1 MAGKTTQKHDERGG
15 RYLDSYK
22 RYDVA
27 EAGEPDNIT
36 PIIDVAIKRLRGRP
50 AAYEESPE
58 GLERFRTNCIGYLE
72 YIQEQN
78 QRPDCKKIVP
88 DIEGLTVFLGITR
101 NTLSLYERNRGE
113 DWKEQIDQIKNAIM
127 AVKKEL
133 AFHQQIPTVY
143 AIFDQVNNGDYRNV
157 SEFKLQAETTTT
169 SDQIALSQEEIHQIA
184 EQAQRESISELIEQ
198 LPDE

>member
-1 MAGKTTQKHDERGG
+1 MSTKTTQKHDERGG

-27 EAGEPDNIT
+27 DAGEPDNIT
-36 PIIDVAIKRLRGRP
+36 PIIDVAIKRLKGRP
-50 AAYEESPE
+50 AAYEESSE
-58 GLERFRTNCIGYLE
+58 GLERFRNNCIGYLE

-78 QRPDCKKIVP
+78 QRSDCKKIVP

-101 NTLSLYERNRGE
+101 NTLSLYERNRGQ

-157 SEFKLQAETTTT
+157 SEFKLQAENISSEQTPA
-169 SDQIALSQEEIHQIA
+169 ISQEEIRHIA
-184 EQAQRESISELIEQ
+184 EQASQIDTKQLLEE

>member
-1 MAGKTTQKHDERGG
+1 MQNKLTQKHDEKGG

-22 RYDVA
+22 RYDMTQV
-27 EAGEPDNIT
+27 GETDNIT
-36 PIIDVAIKRLRGRP
+36 PIIDIAIKKLKGRP
-50 AAYEESPE
+50 AAYENSLE
-58 GLERFRTNCIGYLE
+58 GLEKFRIACIEYFE
-72 YIQEQN
+72 YIQMQN

-113 DWKEQIDQIKNAIM
+113 QWKEQIDQVKNAIM
-127 AVKKEL
+127 SVKKEL

-157 SEFKLQAETTTT
+157 SEFKLLPEINDEINNPKETAA
-169 SDQIALSQEEIHQIA
+169 DIVARHRIGQPIE
-184 EQAQRESISELIEQ
+184 RPELPED
-198 LPDE
+198 LF

>member
-1 MAGKTTQKHDERGG
+1 MSTKTTQKHDEKGG

-27 EAGEPDNIT
+27 EAGEPDNIA

-50 AAYEESPE
+50 AAYEESSE
-58 GLERFRTNCIGYLE
+58 GLERFRNNCIGYLE

-127 AVKKEL
+127 SVKKEL

-157 SEFKLQAETTTT
+157 SEFKLQAENISSEQTPT
-169 SDQIALSQEEIHQIA
+169 ISQEEIRQIA
-184 EQAQRESISELIEQ
+184 EQASQTSVQELLEE

>member
-1 MAGKTTQKHDERGG
+1 M
-15 RYLDSYK
+15 
-22 RYDVA
+22 
-27 EAGEPDNIT
+27 
-36 PIIDVAIKRLRGRP
+36 AIKRLRGRP

-58 GLERFRTNCIGYLE
+58 GLERFRNNCIGYLE